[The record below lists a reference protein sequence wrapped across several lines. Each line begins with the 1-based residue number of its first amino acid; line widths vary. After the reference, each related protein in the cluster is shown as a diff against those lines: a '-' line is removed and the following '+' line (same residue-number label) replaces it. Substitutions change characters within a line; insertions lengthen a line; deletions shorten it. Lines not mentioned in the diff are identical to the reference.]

1 LTDRWESQRAAR
13 TANGDATA
21 GPQFGW
27 YAPVGE
33 SAPAPVSDQ
42 SKNRNDSTTE
52 RSAQAPQSKRDE
64 HSSNGV
70 VRITDELSSSTDESG
85 RAPVHPALSA
95 QRIEY
100 APAFEQHH
108 LQEAMQDGQRPS
120 GSVLPSRARAGRD
133 SIWRRLPYLFMVG
146 ISMALVLGSGSWS
159 QDQDRPAFMPAGID
173 NIDLVTQLIGEGA
186 LFQLNER
193 ERHSDRTA
201 SRLIASTSES
211 FPGSAMP
218 TRDQVVS
225 YTVGEGDQLWKI
237 ADRFGVRPQTILWSN
252 ELSSSEQISPGQQ
265 LVILPFDG
273 VIVEVTAEDSI
284 DSLAEEY
291 GVTPSAIRDWPANE
305 LGETDSL
312 ISDQSIMI
320 PGGVPPAA
328 PESARGNAEPHDTV
342 ETDDVEMPEADEE
355 PEKFLSFYNQ
365 PPREVPSQ
373 NEESSEVS
381 AEGTGEFIW
390 PTTGVITQH
399 FHATHNGWDI
409 ASEPGTEIF
418 AVDNGRVTFAGWHEY
433 GLGYAV
439 AIDHGNGYE
448 TWYGH
453 MNEHPPVEVGQI
465 VEQGEYIGPMGST
478 GFSTG
483 PHVHFVIA
491 YNGAHQDP
499 GNYLQ

>member
-1 LTDRWESQRAAR
+1 LTDRWQSQRAAR
-13 TANGDATA
+13 TASGDATA

-27 YAPVGE
+27 YAPADA
-33 SAPAPVSDQ
+33 SAPALVSDQ
-42 SKNRNDSTTE
+42 PENRDDSTTE
-52 RSAQAPQSKRDE
+52 RSVQAPQPERDE
-64 HSSNGV
+64 HSNGV
-70 VRITDELSSSTDESG
+70 TRLTGELPSSSEESG
-85 RAPVHPALSA
+85 RTPAHIALSA

-100 APAFEQHH
+100 APALEQYYS
-108 LQEAMQDGQRPS
+108 QGATQTAQPPS
-120 GSVLPSRARAGRD
+120 GLGSSATSRSGRNSV
-133 SIWRRLPYLFMVG
+133 WRRLPYLVIVG
-146 ISMALVLGSGSWS
+146 ISMAIVLGSGSWS

-173 NIDLVTQLIGEGA
+173 NMDLVTQFIGEGA

-193 ERHSDRTA
+193 DWRSDRTA
-201 SRLIASTSES
+201 PRVIASTSES
-211 FPGSAMP
+211 FPARAMP
-218 TRDQVVS
+218 TRDEVVS

-252 ELSSSEQISPGQQ
+252 DLSSSDQISPGQQ
-265 LVILPFDG
+265 LAILPIDG

-291 GVTPSAIRDWPANE
+291 GVTPSAIREWPANE
-305 LGETDSL
+305 LGDTDSL
-312 ISDQSIMI
+312 IPDQSIMI
-320 PGGVPPAA
+320 PGGIPPVQ
-328 PESARGNAEPHDTV
+328 PEPGHTDAEPD
-342 ETDDVEMPEADEE
+342 ETAETGDKEIPEADEE
-355 PEKFLSFYNQ
+355 PEKFLSFYSQ
-365 PPREVPSQ
+365 PPREAQSQ
-373 NEESSEVS
+373 QEESSEVS

-418 AVDNGRVTFAGWHEY
+418 AVDNGRVIFSGWHEY

-453 MNEHPPVEVGQI
+453 MNEHPAVEVGQI